1 MAGATWHFGEDF
13 IADLKNMFEAV
24 NVKKDQLVLDAIIKP
39 YWPESITPNHLTL
52 VRIVIGAALFILLFN
67 FRIESGLIVLPL
79 FFIGILTDLLDGVIA
94 RGMDKETAL
103 GIFLDPVADRIL
115 LVPIA
120 IYSLLGPSALLLVAF
135 LFFEVINAGISLY
148 ADSRNVSL
156 GTNIFGKAKMF
167 LQSVVFMGILLFWP
181 MAPNIFFIYL
191 LWLSMALLLMSLY
204 AKIVQL
210 KAHK

>member
-1 MAGATWHFGEDF
+1 MPISTPKSFKKSAATQLIILPQIIANKISMIFMFFKNSTKNGTAKVFRAKPLTEQLTFASISSMAGATWHFGEDF

-135 LFFEVINAGISLY
+135 LFFEV
-148 ADSRNVSL
+148 
-156 GTNIFGKAKMF
+156 
-167 LQSVVFMGILLFWP
+167 
-181 MAPNIFFIYL
+181 
-191 LWLSMALLLMSLY
+191 
-204 AKIVQL
+204 
-210 KAHK
+210 